1 MYGNFAAEKRLSHF
15 ADPASV
21 CQISDEIRGRH
32 GKSYQALLN
41 HLVGEISKYYLNLSE
56 GENKGKHKPK
66 FIIGLSGGIDSTVV
80 TYLAAR
86 AVGPENVLPIT
97 MPARED
103 EIESLRNAELVRS
116 NLGIDEQDFPFV
128 IPIGNIIKEQLGTI
142 NSLGYGD
149 ITIET
154 SLAAQS
160 LDDKIRFGNFAART
174 RVAIIYDL
182 ARHLNGRVLGAG
194 NKTEFV
200 QGFAAKYGT
209 PFSCDYNI
217 LYELYKLDVF
227 ELANLL
233 NVPKKIIDSTPTTGY
248 YQGQTHEAE
257 LGASLE
263 EQDALA
269 FLLFEKQVDA
279 KSIIW
284 KYGVN
289 PDFVEL
295 MISRYE
301 RSLHK
306 RMLQQDYVKIEY

>member
-1 MYGNFAAEKRLSHF
+1 
-15 ADPASV
+15 
-21 CQISDEIRGRH
+21 
-32 GKSYQALLN
+32 
-41 HLVGEISKYYLNLSE
+41 
-56 GENKGKHKPK
+56 
-66 FIIGLSGGIDSTVV
+66 
-80 TYLAAR
+80 
-86 AVGPENVLPIT
+86 